1 VLPTGYI
8 RIPIQTDAAAMAD
21 DAIARWV
28 AAYPGYVPNDGD
40 PEVVQ
45 IEALAPMAANAAQA
59 AVLVPPAVL
68 RTVAVR
74 LHGIAYQA
82 GQAATTTV
90 TFTMTDTTA
99 HTIPAGTE
107 IDIDGYAFTVDTD
120 TPTAALTVP
129 GVPVTCA
136 TIGTEANGL
145 PGDDVVLA
153 SALAFVASV
162 TVDAPTADGVDPED
176 DDAFQ
181 DRASRKLQLRG
192 DTLVTPADY
201 ELEALDQVGIGR
213 AIATVDVAT
222 KTMHVVVT
230 AADGTAA
237 ASADKTALA
246 ATYAALRQTN
256 WAVTVDDP
264 TYTPVSVTYSVHP
277 YPGFAAADLLARC
290 DAALEAYLSP
300 SGFGLQRSTGDTTAT
315 TTTWVPDN
323 VVRKNKLIDLLGD
336 VDGVDYVADLTITGA
351 GAGGD
356 LTLTGTVALPTPGT
370 MAGTVV

>member
-1 VLPTGYI
+1 
-8 RIPIQTDAAAMAD
+8 
-21 DAIARWV
+21 
-28 AAYPGYVPNDGD
+28 
-40 PEVVQ
+40 
-45 IEALAPMAANAAQA
+45 
-59 AVLVPPAVL
+59 
-68 RTVAVR
+68 
-74 LHGIAYQA
+74 
-82 GQAATTTV
+82 
-90 TFTMTDTTA
+90 
-99 HTIPAGTE
+99 
-107 IDIDGYAFTVDTD
+107 
-120 TPTAALTVP
+120 
-129 GVPVTCA
+129 
-136 TIGTEANGL
+136 
-145 PGDDVVLA
+145 
-153 SALAFVASV
+153 V